1 MLCASCL
8 QWFGVAMR
16 ILTTPVT
23 VLSLLVGVAAVHA
36 ETKIFIIE
44 NQRDGYGVD
53 QCLASGANCGKP
65 VASAYCHSHK
75 YEQAISFRK
84 VDPDEITGGGGTE
97 ASCRG
102 GACPQYVAI
111 ECTR

>member
-23 VLSLLVGVAAVHA
+23 VLSLLVGVVVAHA
-36 ETKIFIIE
+36 ETKIFIVE
-44 NQRDGYGVD
+44 NQRDSYGVD

-65 VASAYCHSHK
+65 IASADCQSHK
-75 YEQAISFRK
+75 YDQACSFRK
-84 VDPDEITGGGGTE
+84 IDPDEITGGGGIE
-97 ASCRG
+97 ASCHSG
-102 GACPQYVAI
+102 VCPQYVAI